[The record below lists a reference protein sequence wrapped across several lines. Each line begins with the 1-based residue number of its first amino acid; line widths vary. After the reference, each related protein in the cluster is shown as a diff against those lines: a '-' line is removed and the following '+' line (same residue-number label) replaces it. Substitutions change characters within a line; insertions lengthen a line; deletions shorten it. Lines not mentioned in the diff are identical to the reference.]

1 MQKFKTFVTK
11 HWIILYLIGGCITCL
26 ALVMLPNL
34 SNLAIQSITPVSELT
49 QNTNKITK
57 NWGNHLNNATP
68 VSITY
73 SVPTEFSPSQKL
85 RLENKERFFIEHK
98 ANLKLYKISSMHTN
112 PHAEHNFNGRNWRK
126 LIIWIPKSLVNQPLY
141 QAQTR
146 HFCALSGIKTQWNN
160 PVNERYQK
168 FVSQWYQQKI
178 ICIWILLI
186 SFICLLTLTSLTKAC
201 LLSLANFELNIVT
214 LSLSAKLIKPF
225 FFYTPLIVCLVCSL
239 LTIIFVLFTNQP
251 KWLAKLRNPMRD
263 WHPLITILLIISL
276 IFPLLTNCKI
286 SLQQPQPHQTITVYL
301 NSKKSLLKSK
311 TLIDLD
317 HLTKVIKSLPNV
329 SQVASLTQP
338 AGHEINKYQ
347 LDNQLDEIKQNL
359 VTNQKR
365 THKLV
370 HEFKKSINNKNIP
383 TDLQVQTEQLKQL
396 QTKTEMDEGLTK
408 LVKEQ
413 SDTNT
418 DITKHF
424 KQQTAALSNT
434 QTQLTEINAD
444 DELHLLSQ
452 MQKQTQH
459 QFNLNKTDALDSDFS
474 QTCFNFNNESQT
486 ATRIDITLRN
496 GKLGQLPRLIKHQL
510 SDTDFSNNIG
520 ISGTPV
526 SEATQQ
532 QNFKHQLP
540 ILLLLLSLLLLISNS
555 LRFKSIGFGIITI
568 ILASISAVASLGML
582 NYLTNYQFTPTTG
595 FLFLILIFILTI
607 LPSSKNTILFYL
619 FLLIPFFLVSQFHAL
634 GIFML
639 TFSMIYHCSLPVLLK
654 IKQQKRLLFRSL
666 ITLIS

>member
-1 MQKFKTFVTK
+1 M
-11 HWIILYLIGGCITCL
+11 
-26 ALVMLPNL
+26 
-34 SNLAIQSITPVSELT
+34 
-49 QNTNKITK
+49 
-57 NWGNHLNNATP
+57 
-68 VSITY
+68 
-73 SVPTEFSPSQKL
+73 
-85 RLENKERFFIEHK
+85 
-98 ANLKLYKISSMHTN
+98 
-112 PHAEHNFNGRNWRK
+112 
-126 LIIWIPKSLVNQPLY
+126 
-141 QAQTR
+141 
-146 HFCALSGIKTQWNN
+146 
-160 PVNERYQK
+160 
-168 FVSQWYQQKI
+168 
-178 ICIWILLI
+178 
-186 SFICLLTLTSLTKAC
+186 
-201 LLSLANFELNIVT
+201 
-214 LSLSAKLIKPF
+214 
-225 FFYTPLIVCLVCSL
+225 
-239 LTIIFVLFTNQP
+239 
-251 KWLAKLRNPMRD
+251 
-263 WHPLITILLIISL
+263 
-276 IFPLLTNCKI
+276 
-286 SLQQPQPHQTITVYL
+286 
-301 NSKKSLLKSK
+301 LKSK

-347 LDNQLDEIKQNL
+347 LGNQLDEIKQNL